1 MKIIMC
7 QPANLRFEWELKVA
21 LTNLSNLGYNNVILL
36 MLKEDPIVLSNL
48 KEAFPKVEIFSF
60 DDNREDKSYI
70 PSIKPYL
77 WYRFLSE
84 NPSYENEDY
93 LYIDSDVIFREM
105 IDYKQFMEDDVWYG
119 SNCSSYLDTNY
130 VLYTDKGSEIL
141 ECMCRIVG
149 IKPEQAMQFDG
160 NYIGAQLIVK
170 KPKASFWH
178 KVYEDSIKI
187 WHYLEPIQ
195 SNIQKWT
202 AEMWAQCYNMIY
214 FNIKQEQNSE
224 FDFTWATD
232 SVENWYKNKI
242 FHNAGVS
249 EGTSGLFFKG
259 EFIYNTP
266 FNTDLS
272 FVSNQKAQYFYIKA
286 IENVKK

>member
-21 LTNLSNLGYNNVILL
+21 LTNLSDLGYDNVILL
-36 MLKEDPIVLSNL
+36 MLKEDPVVLLNL

-60 DDNREDKSYI
+60 DDNREDKNYI

-105 IDYKQFMEDDVWYG
+105 IDYQKFMKDDIWYG
-119 SNCSSYLDTNY
+119 SNCSGYLDTSY

-141 ECMCRIVG
+141 EGMCKIVG
-149 IKPEQAMQFDG
+149 IKPEQAMLFDG

-170 KPKASFWH
+170 QPKAAFWF
-178 KVYEDSIKI
+178 KVYKDSIKI
-187 WHYLEPIQ
+187 WHYLSPIQ

-202 AEMWAQCYNMIY
+202 AEMWSQCYNMIY
-214 FNIKQEQNSE
+214 FGIDQMQDSE

-232 SVENWYKNKI
+232 PAENWYKNKI

-249 EGTSGLFFKG
+249 EGSPGLFFKG
-259 EFIYNTP
+259 QFINYTP
-266 FNTDLS
+266 FDADLS
-272 FVSNQKAQYFYIKA
+272 SVSDQKASYFYVKA
-286 IENVKK
+286 IEKVKK